1 MTVHNKFDIRDQR
14 ITLVRLAD
22 GAGKA
27 MANPLR
33 ASREVLA
40 RGRERLKV
48 PVLLLSL
55 PTIIA
60 VIYFLG
66 IAVSRYESVSTFVV
80 RSPSAAQ
87 MSELANLVQGSGVV
101 SSADD
106 AYIVNEYMASRDAMH
121 DLIANNGLLE
131 AFSHW
136 GFDPLWAPSGTFW
149 FKNDE
154 RLYRYYQNFVSVE
167 YNATTGIS
175 ALHLQ
180 AFRPDDAQRIAAALL
195 QKSEALLNRMNERAQ
210 NDAIA
215 SAQKEV
221 NLARE
226 NALGELQKVTDFR
239 NREAVIDPT
248 LQSTVVLD
256 TMAGLTVQVAEA
268 NAQLAEL
275 LKSSPESPQ
284 IGALRLRVNALDEQ
298 IAKER
303 AQFGGNASSLAPRI
317 AEYERLT
324 LEREFAARA
333 FLSALNTLESAKVDA
348 QRRRTY
354 LEQVARP
361 NLPDYAGY
369 PFRLIW
375 VLAIA
380 ALNFAVY
387 WLFRHVLRDT
397 TSHAKVD

>member
-27 MANPLR
+27 IANPLR
-33 ASREVLA
+33 ASREALA

-66 IAVSRYESVSTFVV
+66 IAVSRYESVSTFVA

-106 AYIVNEYMASRDAMH
+106 AYIVNEYMVSRDAMH

-136 GFDPLWAPSGTFW
+136 GVDPAWAPPGTFW
-149 FKNDE
+149 LGNDE

-167 YNATTGIS
+167 FNTTTGIS
-175 ALHLQ
+175 TLDVQ
-180 AFRPDDAQRIAAALL
+180 AFRPDDAQRIATALL

-226 NALGELQKVTDFR
+226 NALEALQKVTDFR

-248 LQSTVVLD
+248 LQSTVVLN

-275 LKSSPESPQ
+275 LKSSPQSPQ
-284 IGALRLRVNALDEQ
+284 VGALHLRVTALDEQ

-317 AEYERLT
+317 AEYERLA
-324 LEREFAARA
+324 LEREFAART

-354 LEQVARP
+354 LEQVSRP
-361 NLPDYAGY
+361 NLPDHTRY
-369 PFRLIW
+369 PFRLTWIF
-375 VLAIA
+375 AIA
-380 ALNFAVY
+380 ALNFALY